1 MAPSFSCF
9 YILETHTMVPL
20 LFYKRSVN
28 YFRRAFGSD
37 GKESYNVGDVHSI
50 PGSGR
55 SPGEENGNPVHYS
68 GLGNATDREAWW
80 TTVHG
85 VVRVGHDLVT
95 KTPNHSRSRSLRPGI
110 DPMLMNIQ
118 NYLGFCAQNGM
129 KVLKLEPGDFPH
141 GLVAKTPCSQCRG
154 PRFNPWSGKWIP
166 QMAIMSSQAAT

>member
-55 SPGEENGNPVHYS
+55 SPGEENGNPVQYS
-68 GLGNATDREAWW
+68 FLEKSTDR
-80 TTVHG
+80 G
-85 VVRVGHDLVT
+85 DL
-95 KTPNHSRSRSLRPGI
+95 
-110 DPMLMNIQ
+110 
-118 NYLGFCAQNGM
+118 
-129 KVLKLEPGDFPH
+129 
-141 GLVAKTPCSQCRG
+141 
-154 PRFNPWSGKWIP
+154 
-166 QMAIMSSQAAT
+166 

>member
-1 MAPSFSCF
+1 M
-9 YILETHTMVPL
+9 
-20 LFYKRSVN
+20 
-28 YFRRAFGSD
+28 
-37 GKESYNVGDVHSI
+37 
-50 PGSGR
+50 
-55 SPGEENGNPVHYS
+55 
-68 GLGNATDREAWW
+68 
-80 TTVHG
+80 
-85 VVRVGHDLVT
+85 T